1 MSARGRAPR
10 AGRTGGRGT
19 DAWRKEYLLKRNG
32 DSLYWQN
39 FQLYSFGVLVSRGA
53 RRRGRARGLTR
64 GWAQFNFLGLL
75 FRDMYNGFADGF
87 WLDNPLRGYN
97 AFTWLLVLNQGLSGL
112 TVSWLMKYADSIIKM
127 FATSMSMFLT
137 MALSILFFGQQPTL
151 HRFLGLVTAVTALQI
166 YNFKRSDVELAREA
180 AAGRAAEAPTLPTT
194 APKSPR

>member
-1 MSARGRAPR
+1 
-10 AGRTGGRGT
+10 
-19 DAWRKEYLLKRNG
+19 
-32 DSLYWQN
+32 
-39 FQLYSFGVLVSRGA
+39 
-53 RRRGRARGLTR
+53 
-64 GWAQFNFLGLL
+64 
-75 FRDMYNGFADGF
+75 MYNGFADGF